1 MKKINE
7 KEINKKI
14 LKSLK
19 NTFLKSE
26 IPKNFINL
34 KIGDLKEWDSLGNYN
49 LLLDIE
55 KNFSIRLNS
64 TDLIKITSINQI
76 ITYLKMKKIL

>member
-1 MKKINE
+1 MKNIDS

-14 LKSLK
+14 FESLK
-19 NTFLKSE
+19 NTFSKSK
-26 IPKNFINL
+26 IPKSINEL

-55 KNFSIRLNS
+55 KSFKIRFKS
-64 TDLIKITSINQI
+64 TDLTKITSINQI
-76 ITYLKMKKIL
+76 LSYIKKK

>member
-1 MKKINE
+1 MKNIDS

-14 LKSLK
+14 FESLK
-19 NTFLKSE
+19 NTFSKSK
-26 IPKNFINL
+26 IPKNINEL

-55 KNFSIRLNS
+55 KSFKIRFKS
-64 TDLIKITSINQI
+64 TDLTKITSINQI
-76 ITYLKMKKIL
+76 ISYIKKK

>member
-1 MKKINE
+1 MKNIDS

-14 LKSLK
+14 FESLK
-19 NTFLKSE
+19 NSFSKSK
-26 IPKNFINL
+26 IPKNINEL

-55 KNFSIRLNS
+55 KSFKIRFKS
-64 TDLIKITSINQI
+64 TDLTKITSINQI
-76 ITYLKMKKIL
+76 ISYIKKK

>member
-1 MKKINE
+1 MIDT
-7 KEINKKI
+7 
-14 LKSLK
+14 LSLEVVDDDASQDS
-19 NTFLKSE
+19 LH
-26 IPKNFINL
+26 
-34 KIGDLKEWDSLGNYN
+34 EWDSLGNYN

-55 KNFSIRLNS
+55 KNFSIKFKS

>member
-1 MKKINE
+1 MKNIDS

-14 LKSLK
+14 FESLK
-19 NTFLKSE
+19 NTFSKSK
-26 IPKNFINL
+26 IPKSINEL

-55 KNFSIRLNS
+55 KSFKIRFKS
-64 TDLIKITSINQI
+64 TDLTKITSINQI
-76 ITYLKMKKIL
+76 ISYNKKK

>member
-1 MKKINE
+1 MKNIDS

-14 LKSLK
+14 FESLK
-19 NTFLKSE
+19 NSFSKSK
-26 IPKNFINL
+26 IPKNINEL

-55 KNFSIRLNS
+55 KSFKIRFKS
-64 TDLIKITSINQI
+64 TDLTKITSINQI
-76 ITYLKMKKIL
+76 ISYIKKKKN

>member
-1 MKKINE
+1 MKNIDS

-14 LKSLK
+14 FESLK
-19 NTFLKSE
+19 NTFSKSK
-26 IPKNFINL
+26 IPKNISEL

-55 KNFSIRLNS
+55 KSFKIRFNS
-64 TDLIKITSINQI
+64 TDLTKITTIKQI
-76 ITYLKMKKIL
+76 ISYIRIK

>member
-1 MKKINE
+1 MKNIDS

-14 LKSLK
+14 FESLK
-19 NTFLKSE
+19 NTFSKSK
-26 IPKNFINL
+26 IPKSINEL

-55 KNFSIRLNS
+55 KSFKIRFKS
-64 TDLIKITSINQI
+64 TDLTKITSINQI
-76 ITYLKMKKIL
+76 ISYIKKK

>member
-7 KEINKKI
+7 KEINNKI

-19 NTFLKSE
+19 NTFPRTN
-26 IPKNFINL
+26 IPKNFTNL
-34 KIGDLKEWDSLGNYN
+34 KIGDLKKWDSLGNYN

-55 KNFSIRLNS
+55 KNFSIKFKS

>member
-1 MKKINE
+1 MKNIDS

-14 LKSLK
+14 FESLK
-19 NTFLKSE
+19 NTFSKSK
-26 IPKNFINL
+26 IPKNINKL

-55 KNFSIRLNS
+55 KSFKIRFKS
-64 TDLIKITSINQI
+64 TDLTKITSINQI
-76 ITYLKMKKIL
+76 ISYIKKK

>member
-1 MKKINE
+1 MKNIDS

-14 LKSLK
+14 FESLK
-19 NTFLKSE
+19 NTFSKSE
-26 IPKNFINL
+26 IPTSINEL

-55 KNFSIRLNS
+55 KSFKIRFKS
-64 TDLIKITSINQI
+64 TDLTKITSINQI
-76 ITYLKMKKIL
+76 ISYIKKK